1 MRIARPRRPKVAF
14 KRKRSPPPQATKLL
28 RYSMLSG
35 IVFIVLLSLV
45 FVPQLFRDQP
55 PVATPV
61 TMDFTSLTKLEVTS
75 VGAPVPLSK
84 LQATLLREGVPFA
97 KLGPPLAGGN
107 ATFSF
112 TDANRDGLLGP
123 GDFFLVNSSF
133 AGCYRVTI
141 SQTDSGSAFLVGQSK
156 PFGSCPST

>member
-1 MRIARPRRPKVAF
+1 MA
-14 KRKRSPPPQATKLL
+14 
-28 RYSMLSG
+28 SG
-35 IVFIVLLSLV
+35 IVFMVLLGLV

-61 TMDFTSLTKLEVTS
+61 NMDFTSLTRLEVTS
-75 VGAPVPLSK
+75 VGALVSLSK
-84 LQATLLREGVPFA
+84 LQASLSRDSVLLS

-107 ATFSF
+107 GTFSF

-123 GDFFLVNSSF
+123 GDFFLVNASA

-141 SQTDSGSAFLVGQSK
+141 AQTDSGSTFLVGQKS
-156 PFGSCPST
+156 FGSCPLT